1 MTDRQQ
7 VRDWI
12 DAYERAWRTAGVEP
26 LPALFTDDASYRQGP
41 YHPPVVGL
49 AAIGEMWEAER
60 AGADEAFTMSY
71 DLIAVEGDTAV
82 VRVEVNY
89 GDPVPQEFLDLW
101 IMRFAGDGR
110 CCHFEEWPYWPD
122 ATTFEPD

>member
-12 DAYERAWRTAGVEP
+12 DAYERAWRTAGVGP
-26 LPALFTDDASYRQGP
+26 LRALFTEDAGYRQGP
-41 YHPPVVGL
+41 YHQPVVGL
-49 AAIGEMWEAER
+49 AAIGEMWDSER

-71 DLIAVEGDTAV
+71 DLVAVDGDTAV

-89 GDPVPQEFLDLW
+89 GEPVPQEFLDLW
-101 IMRFAGDGR
+101 IMRFAADGR

>member
-49 AAIGEMWEAER
+49 ASIGEMWEAER
-60 AGADEAFTMSY
+60 AGADEAFTMSH

>member
-7 VRDWI
+7 VLDWI

-26 LPALFTDDASYRQGP
+26 LPALFSEDASYRQGP
-41 YHPPVVGL
+41 YHPPVVGH

-60 AGADEAFTMSY
+60 AGADEEFTMSY
-71 DLIAVEGDTAV
+71 DLVAVDGDTAV

-89 GDPVPQEFLDLW
+89 GNPVPQEFLDLW
-101 IMRFAGDGR
+101 IMRFDADGR